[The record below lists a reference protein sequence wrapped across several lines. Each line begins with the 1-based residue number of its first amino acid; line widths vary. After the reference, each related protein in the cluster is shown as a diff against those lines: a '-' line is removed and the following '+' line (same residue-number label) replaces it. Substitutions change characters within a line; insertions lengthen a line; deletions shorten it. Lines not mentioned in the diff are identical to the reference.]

1 MKICVPVGENKG
13 MDSVCY
19 GHFGSAPYFVIFDTE
34 AGKLEVLDNGNSN
47 HVHGQC
53 NPVGTL
59 MECGADCII
68 VAGMGARAVQ
78 MLQNANIRVY
88 RAERPFKIGEMAKDV
103 NSYIQR
109 EMTVQDSCRDH
120 TCG

>member
-19 GHFGSAPYFVIFDTE
+19 GHFGSAPYFVVYDTDTM
-34 AGKLEVLDNGNSN
+34 KLEMINNGNTD

-59 MECGADCII
+59 MNCGADCII

-78 MLQNANIRVY
+78 LLQSAGIKVY
-88 RAERPFKIGEMAKDV
+88 WAERAFTIGDLARDV

-120 TCG
+120 ACG